1 MNLEEFQESDFDQ
14 LIEWIDSDELNYLW
28 GGPAYVFPLTYEQI
42 HAHCSKAEVFPYL
55 LKVNGRHAGFVELY
69 KVTDEQYRI
78 CRVFISN
85 AYRGQGLS
93 KLMLMLLIDKARL
106 DFSATK
112 LSLGVFEQNTVARKC
127 YESLGFEVVSTE
139 IGTRSFNGKLWDLV
153 RMEKRL

>member
-1 MNLEEFQESDFDQ
+1 
-14 LIEWIDSDELNYLW
+14 
-28 GGPAYVFPLTYEQI
+28 V
-42 HAHCSKAEVFPYL
+42 K
-55 LKVNGRHAGFVELY
+55 GRHAGFVELY

-93 KLMLMLLIDKARL
+93 KSMLMLLIDKARL

-112 LSLGVFEQNTVARKC
+112 ISLGVFEQNTVARKC

-139 IGTRSFNGKLWDLV
+139 ISTRAFNGKLWDLV
-153 RMEKRL
+153 RMEKRS